1 MQILISHNHGFL
13 TTTRTNEPD
22 QNLIN
27 DRNCWRH
34 PHHFVVVL
42 GDSGH
47 FVPREF
53 ADTTRPLQH
62 REAIDWERRL
72 LAILDSLVDAICM
85 SPLDKCSFLEPKNPP
100 TQYWHL
106 SLSISENILFC
117 LSGVYNSIPVSS
129 FIVNKVS
136 F

>member
-1 MQILISHNHGFL
+1 MTVIVGV
-13 TTTRTNEPD
+13 TRITS
-22 QNLIN
+22 L
-27 DRNCWRH
+27 
-34 PHHFVVVL
+34 VL

-47 FVPREF
+47 FVPRESQTQQ
-53 ADTTRPLQH
+53 DNITTQ

-72 LAILDSLVDAICM
+72 LASLDSLVDAICM

-106 SLSISENILFC
+106 FLSISENILFC